1 MEKSDNSN
9 HHWDRLWTN
18 KITNFYPN
26 LPAAH
31 YFDNFVRRKVY
42 FNKID
47 KLLGG
52 TSLKDKEIIELGSG
66 TGSNSLH
73 LAKTHCAKKVT
84 LVDFSEKALARVEMN
99 RFPCSIIKIKEDIF
113 EISSEKKYDFV
124 HSTGLIE
131 HFLDKD
137 RFLAVKKHADFIKDD
152 GLVMIWVPIFSI
164 AFRPIKKI
172 NKLLGIKEQPFTKDE
187 MRLIFKESGLEI
199 INEGETLLGA
209 LFGILARK
217 NTS

>member
-18 KITNFYPN
+18 KITNFYPS
-26 LPAAH
+26 LPTAR

-42 FNKID
+42 FDKID
-47 KLLGG
+47 KLLGNM
-52 TSLKDKEIIELGSG
+52 SLKDKEIIELGSG

-84 LVDFSEKALARVEMN
+84 LVDFSEKALARVEAD
-99 RFPCSIIKIKEDIF
+99 RFPCLMNKVKEDIF

-137 RFLAVKKHADFIKDD
+137 RFLSVKKHADLIRDD
-152 GLVMIWVPIFSI
+152 GIVMIWVPIFSK

-172 NKLLGIKEQPFTKDE
+172 NKLLGIKEEPFTKDE

-209 LFGILARK
+209 LFGILGRK
-217 NTS
+217 DNS